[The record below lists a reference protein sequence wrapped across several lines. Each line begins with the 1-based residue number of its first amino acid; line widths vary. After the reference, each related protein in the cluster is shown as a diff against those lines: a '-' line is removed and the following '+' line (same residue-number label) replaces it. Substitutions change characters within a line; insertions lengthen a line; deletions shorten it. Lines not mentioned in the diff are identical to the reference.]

1 MPLHAGNI
9 ELTKPVQPR
18 RRFELEGDSDAATSH
33 VLVDREADDASE
45 RRFAASLDDPPP
57 SPRPR
62 FVVQVEENLPAE
74 AGPLAQP
81 ADNEQ
86 TTYFPANRI
95 QLCPE
100 DSPTD
105 PVEDRR
111 LDCPGPN
118 GDAQAPLDRGQ
129 AWRQEVAARVHSYR
143 ARRRSRGPK
152 YPSLRLN
159 FGPAESRHVTTPGR
173 KAEPP
178 APARLASPLAAST
191 QSTARVA
198 QPIPSPTQPV
208 ETSAKIIPFPRSSD
222 VPVWRLDELAE
233 PVLESPR
240 IFEVPEVAPPPPA
253 LGGILIEPS
262 EEPEPEKRPGVDVP
276 LQSASLTR
284 RMLATLADG
293 MLVLGG
299 FVLFAYVFFR
309 VTAYI
314 PPPLPAV
321 QASLA
326 FGWLFWGTY
335 QYLLLVYAGATP
347 GLWLTG
353 LRLDRFD
360 GRRPPRRLR
369 RWRVLASL
377 LSGLS
382 LGLGHAWCLLD
393 EDALCWHDRITKTYL
408 APRK

>member
-9 ELTKPVQPR
+9 ELTKPVQLR
-18 RRFELEGDSDAATSH
+18 RRFELEGDSDAATSR
-33 VLVDREADDASE
+33 VLVDPEADHASE
-45 RRFAASLDDPPP
+45 QRFAASLDDPPP

-62 FVVQVEENLPAE
+62 FAVQVEENLAAE
-74 AGPLAQP
+74 AGRLAQP
-81 ADNEQ
+81 VDNEQ
-86 TTYFPANRI
+86 TANFSANRI

-100 DSPTD
+100 DGATG

-111 LDCPGPN
+111 LDCPAPN
-118 GDAQAPLDRGQ
+118 GDAQAPSDRGQ

-143 ARRRSRGPK
+143 ARRRSGGPK

-159 FGPAESRHVTTPGR
+159 FEPPESRHDAR
-173 KAEPP
+173 QEAEQP

-191 QSTARVA
+191 GSTARMA
-198 QPIPSPTQPV
+198 QPIPSPAQPV
-208 ETSAKIIPFPRSSD
+208 ETSAKIIQFPRSSD
-222 VPVWRLDELAE
+222 IPVLRLDELAE

-240 IFEVPEVAPPPPA
+240 ILEVPEVAPPPPA

-262 EEPEPEKRPGVDVP
+262 EEPEPEKRPGIDVP
-276 LQSASLTR
+276 LQTASLPR
-284 RMLATLADG
+284 RMLAALADG

-299 FVLFAYVFFR
+299 FVFFVYVFFR

-314 PPPLPAV
+314 PPPRPAV
-321 QASLA
+321 EASLA
-326 FGWLFWGTY
+326 FAWLFWGTY
-335 QYLLLVYAGATP
+335 QYLLLVYAGTTP
-347 GLWLTG
+347 GLWLTR

-360 GRRPPRRLR
+360 GRRAPRRLR

-408 APRK
+408 ATRK